1 MVAYSSN
8 FGSSGG
14 KRHRYFCSKGQLNMD
29 NWGAPTYSAEGG
41 PKRDGGIRGT
51 NNVKPI
57 ETPDHFLDWLQ
68 CLRTG
73 KPTRAPL
80 ESGCQHSVA
89 VIMAAMSY
97 RTGRKTLYNPK
108 KREITFA

>member
-1 MVAYSSN
+1 
-8 FGSSGG
+8 
-14 KRHRYFCSKGQLNMD
+14 MD

-68 CLRTG
+68 CMRTG

-80 ESGCQHSVA
+80 EAGFQHSVA

-97 RTGRKTLYNPK
+97 ATGRKTFYDQAR
-108 KREITFA
+108 REIRTA